1 MPCWRGPAL
10 YDDASSKAAITK
22 WVRFYKTHR
31 DILSSDIIHL
41 RRADHQG
48 IDAILHV
55 NPALPTKGLAMIFNP
70 MPEAASGSF
79 SIDLYYTGLNSTAR
93 VTEQEEGAPI
103 LMPLARDYTVTI
115 SYAIA
120 ARNVTWFT
128 FE

>member
-1 MPCWRGPAL
+1 M
-10 YDDASSKAAITK
+10 K
-22 WVRFYKTHR
+22 WVRFYKKHR

-70 MPEAASGSF
+70 TAEAAFGSF

-93 VTEQEEGAPI
+93 VTEQEEGGPTMI
-103 LMPLARDYTVTI
+103 PLARDYTVTV
-115 SYAIA
+115 SYAIP